1 VGNAANPLAARVVD
15 PDLGTDVPLR
25 LDRDPPD
32 VTTLCQQRLD
42 VTRIVEALV
51 VEGEH
56 QPRRTQVAQQ
66 LGESSG
72 RLPAGVVTA
81 LSIAAVDPLARD
93 AVLLWRVPADER
105 FPHVVVG
112 EVGMIVV
119 GRIDVHEVDIEVRCE
134 LVRVLPKHRS
144 RRARDNRR
152 HAQLELVIGSGS
164 PRLQVRHLQAGGAVD
179 AVGGLEQRR
188 EHDPPV
194 DGREPIAVDRRPD
207 RVDPPAVVWLHVA
220 GPLAERLREVPIL
233 AGKRRKL
240 RQNACQPGSV
250 DRSVRCD
257 VGMAQR
263 LRVRGEVVRDHFE
276 PELAQRLPDPGGASE
291 QVAGRAH
298 GQKGR
303 SEPDQRHQRPF
314 RTDVLDHS
322 VVSLGPADDVTRLAR
337 RGIPPAE

>member
-1 VGNAANPLAARVVD
+1 M
-15 PDLGTDVPLR
+15 
-25 LDRDPPD
+25 
-32 VTTLCQQRLD
+32 
-42 VTRIVEALV
+42 
-51 VEGEH
+51 
-56 QPRRTQVAQQ
+56 QVAQQ

-72 RLPAGVVTA
+72 CLPAGVVTA
-81 LSIAAVDPLARD
+81 LSVAAVDPLARD
-93 AVLLWRVPADER
+93 AVLLGGVPADER

-112 EVGMIVV
+112 KVGMIVV

-134 LVRVLPKHRS
+134 LVRVLAKHRS
-144 RRARDNRR
+144 RRPLNLFRD
-152 HAQLELVIGSGS
+152 AKLELVVGALR
-164 PRLQVRHLQAGGAVD
+164 PRLQVSHLQAGGAVD

-188 EHDPPV
+188 EHDPPL

-207 RVDPPAVVWLHVA
+207 RVDPPAVVGLHVA
-220 GPLAERLREVPIL
+220 GSVAERLREVPIL
-233 AGKRRKL
+233 PGKRRKL
-240 RQNACQPGSV
+240 GQNACQPGSV

-263 LRVRGEVVRDHFE
+263 FRIRGEVVRDHFE
-276 PELAQRLPDPGGASE
+276 PELAQRLPDPGGAGE

-298 GQKGR
+298 GQQGR

-314 RTDVLDHS
+314 RTDVLDH